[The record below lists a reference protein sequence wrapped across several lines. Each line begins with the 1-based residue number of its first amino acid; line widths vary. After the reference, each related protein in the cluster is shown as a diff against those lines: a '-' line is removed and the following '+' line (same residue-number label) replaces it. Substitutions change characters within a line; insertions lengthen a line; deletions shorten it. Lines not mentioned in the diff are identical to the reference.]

1 MRSALTIAGSDPTG
15 GAGLQADL
23 QVFRSHGLHGAGV
36 TTALTLQDSAK
47 IHKVMPVFPSLVLEQ
62 LRVLLRDFIP
72 TALKVGMLYSDDI
85 VLNVT
90 RALGALDEQTPV
102 VVDPLLAASDGTPLL
117 ERRAWGS
124 LQRLMQGCRLA
135 TPNLIEAEQLTGTD
149 VSTRVGCERAARV
162 FLDDFGCRA
171 VLVKGGHREGAPDDL
186 LAERSVDGATFA
198 WLSGTRLEGAPVHG
212 TGCALSAAITAGL
225 ALGQDLAEAVEA
237 ARHFVRD
244 AIESARAPGAGA
256 RFLVLPGQVL

>member
-1 MRSALTIAGSDPTG
+1 
-15 GAGLQADL
+15 
-23 QVFRSHGLHGAGV
+23 
-36 TTALTLQDSAK
+36 
-47 IHKVMPVFPSLVLEQ
+47 
-62 LRVLLRDFIP
+62 
-72 TALKVGMLYSDDI
+72 
-85 VLNVT
+85 
-90 RALGALDEQTPV
+90 
-102 VVDPLLAASDGTPLL
+102 
-117 ERRAWGS
+117 
-124 LQRLMQGCRLA
+124 MQGCRLA